1 MKKFYTMLIRNW
13 SGSPIKI
20 LLTLSAVAL
29 GTGILILASSAGKIL
44 DEEISRELERE
55 GLVLYMANA
64 EWDSNGKID
73 LTRPPEWDATTPS
86 ILVSDIEE
94 INAAVPVISPPFD
107 QITTDGQSY
116 NIRTSVGSGPDYF
129 NIFSLE
135 IVAGVPMSEED
146 VNMGQKKVWISSE
159 MAEILYGSSEAA
171 LGKWIQPP
179 GEMMQRG
186 PGRRERNMIQQYSV
200 AGVFT
205 SPGEVAR
212 RSYSIGDLIFPYT
225 SLFSAGGNIQL
236 MMDMMSGQLVLQAD
250 GSSVEKITA
259 SINEVMTNN
268 FDYDI
273 DLLVWEGSP
282 NGTSSYMEELRQSV
296 KVFSVSLSILGMV
309 LLLTSSLGIFSIMV
323 VEALNRRRDIAL
335 ERSLGASQNMV
346 IREFWTW
353 SIGLSLTG
361 AALGVIFALLFS
373 HPVLNT
379 LSPLVGEVSSQFS
392 EAAGVKG
399 SSVLLGVFLALLFGG
414 VLGLLP
420 SFSAVKGNIAETLRE
435 A

>member
-1 MKKFYTMLIRNW
+1 MLIRNW
-13 SGSPIKI
+13 SGSPMKI
-20 LLTLSAVAL
+20 LLTLTAVAL
-29 GTGILILASSAGKIL
+29 GTGILILANSAGKIL
-44 DEEISRELERE
+44 DEQISRELESE
-55 GLVLYMANA
+55 GLILYMANA
-64 EWDSNGKID
+64 DWDSNGKID
-73 LTRPPEWDATTPS
+73 LTRPPEWDASAPS
-86 ILVSDIEE
+86 VLVSDIEE
-94 INAAVPVISPPFD
+94 INSAVPVFSPTFD
-107 QITTDGQSY
+107 QITTEGQSY
-116 NIRTSVGSGPDYF
+116 NMRTSVGSGPGYF
-129 NIFSLE
+129 EIFSLD
-135 IVAGVPMSEED
+135 IIAGVPMSEED
-146 VNMGQKKVWISSE
+146 VNMGIKKVWISSE
-159 MAEILYGSSEAA
+159 MAQILYGSSEEA

-179 GEMMQRG
+179 GESLQRG
-186 PGRRERNMIQQYSV
+186 PGRREVNRIQQYSV
-200 AGVFT
+200 AGVFE

-225 SLFSAGGNIQL
+225 ALFTAGENIQL
-236 MMDMMSGQLVLQAD
+236 MKDMMSGQIVLQAD

-259 SINEVMTNN
+259 SINELMTGIYG
-268 FDYDI
+268 YDI

-296 KVFSVSLSILGMV
+296 KIFSVSLSLLGMV

-335 ERSLGASQNMV
+335 ERSLGASQHMV

-353 SIGLSLTG
+353 SIALSLTG
-361 AALGVIFALLFS
+361 AVLGVIISLLLS
-373 HPVLNT
+373 HPVLST

-392 EAAGVKG
+392 EAAGVRF
-399 SSVLLGVFLALLFGG
+399 SSVLLGVFLAVLFGG